1 MISLK
6 IFKILS
12 IFRFNVSKVLFNKS
26 SFINFRYSNVYFQ
39 GHKRISMGKKNT
51 FQKNS
56 NIIIDHYSN
65 NQNIS
70 IGNENNFASYSILKS
85 HGGYIS
91 IGNNNFVGE
100 KSQIQ
105 GRGGVEIGDNVLI
118 APNCFISSSNH
129 DYENPDNDDYLKKEI
144 PSKTKIEDKV
154 WIGANCVIV
163 AGVTIG
169 TCSIVAGGSVVTKDV
184 EPYTIVAGNP
194 ARVVKT
200 YNKDQNKWIGI
211 KS

>member
-1 MISLK
+1 MINLK
-6 IFKILS
+6 IKKLFSFLRFFLYKLLFK
-12 IFRFNVSKVLFNKS
+12 KS
-26 SFINFRYSNVYFQ
+26 NLLNFRYLNVYFQ
-39 GHKRISMGKKNT
+39 GYKRIYMGRNNT
-51 FQKNS
+51 FQRYS
-56 NIIIDHYSN
+56 SVIIDHYSN
-65 NQNIS
+65 NQNIK
-70 IGNENNFASYSILKS
+70 IGNNNTFSSFSILRS
-85 HGGYIS
+85 HGGYIK
-91 IGNNNFVGE
+91 IGNNNFIGE

-105 GRGGVEIGDNVLI
+105 GRGGVEIGNNVLI

-169 TCSIVAGGSVVTKDV
+169 TCSIVAGGAVVIKDV
-184 EPYTIVAGNP
+184 EPYSIVAGNP
-194 ARVVKT
+194 AKVVKT
-200 YNKDQNKWIGI
+200 YNKDQNKWIRI